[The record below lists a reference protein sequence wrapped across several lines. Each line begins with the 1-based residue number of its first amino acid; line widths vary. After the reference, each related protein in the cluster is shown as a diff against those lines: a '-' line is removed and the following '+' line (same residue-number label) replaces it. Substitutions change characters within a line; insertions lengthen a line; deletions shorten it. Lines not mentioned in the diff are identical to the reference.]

1 AGLIVV
7 SVVLVS
13 LTDPRIGVLHR
24 FRETMPSGSASP
36 VRDYLVEMWNRNGD
50 GTGATAML
58 ADYPLFGIGVGT
70 FQSVVSDYV
79 GGLPPDNAQN
89 WIRQQE
95 VEFDAL
101 GSRGWVVWLVVFGI
115 FLVMVRRSDSTPVWI
130 TRGMLIAF
138 GLISFLGIP
147 GQDVTVVITFWA
159 VAFWYVSSV
168 EPPAAAPVP
177 MPRWMSVGAIA
188 VAIVCAAGTAQFAM

>member
-36 VRDYLVEMWNRNGD
+36 VRDYLVEMWNRNGY

-89 WIRQQE
+89 WIRQQL
-95 VEFDAL
+95 VEFGVL
-101 GSRGWVVWLVVFGI
+101 GSLGWMIWLAMFG
-115 FLVMVRRSDSTPVWI
+115 FFVLRFRQSHNTATWI
-130 TRGMLIAF
+130 SRGMLIAF
-138 GLISFLGIP
+138 GLISFLGVP
-147 GQDVTVVITFWA
+147 GQDVAVAITFWA
-159 VAFWYVSSV
+159 VAFCYVSFI
-168 EPPAAAPVP
+168 EPPVAPAA
-177 MPRWMSVGAIA
+177 MPRWMSTAA
-188 VAIVCAAGTAQFAM
+188 VVVALVCAVGTGEL